1 MIVSASRRT
10 DIPAFYT
17 PWLFNR
23 LREGYVLVPSPY
35 DPARISR
42 VRLTRDAVDCF
53 VFWTK
58 NPEPMLG
65 RLEELSGYPYY
76 FQFTLNAY
84 DRDVERNLPPLAQR
98 IDTFRR
104 LADRI
109 GPDRVVWR
117 YDPVLINPRYDE
129 AFHTE
134 AFARIARGLEG
145 VAGSCMLGFIDRYP
159 SIRHAMDTL
168 GAGPLPSE
176 RIERMAP
183 ALLDAARSC
192 GIALETCTVKVDL
205 TARGIRSG
213 MCIDRERVERL
224 AGYPIRAVKDRN
236 QRAVCRC
243 IESIDIGTY
252 ATCLHGCAYCYA
264 MRPDHGRAVANRV
277 LHDPASPLLLGQP
290 RPEDTIRERV
300 MYSLRTD
307 QKRLF

>member
-1 MIVSASRRT
+1 MIISASRRT

-23 LREGYVLVPSPY
+23 LRAGYVLVPSPY
-35 DPARISR
+35 DRGRLSR
-42 VRLTRDAVDCF
+42 VLLTREVVDCI

-65 RLEELSGYPYY
+65 RLGELADYPFY

-134 AFARIARGLEG
+134 AFARIARSLEG
-145 VAGSCMLGFIDRYP
+145 AAGSCMLGFIDRYP
-159 SIRHAMDTL
+159 AIRHAMDAL
-168 GAGPLPSE
+168 GVGPLPSE

-183 ALLDAARSC
+183 DLLDAARSC

-205 TARGIRSG
+205 TALGIRSG

-264 MRPDHGRAVANRV
+264 MRPGHGRAVANRK
-277 LHDPASPLLLGQP
+277 LHDSSSPLLLGWP
-290 RPEDTIRERV
+290 GPGDTIHERAV
-300 MYSLRTD
+300 HSLRSE
-307 QKRLF
+307 QGALF